1 MELWDLYDEN
11 RRLLPGIMQRGDP
24 QPAGTL
30 HLVVHVC
37 LFDEAGHM
45 LIQHRQ
51 PFKKGWPGRWALTA
65 GGSALAGDDSRAAAE
80 RETQEEIGLSLD
92 LQGIHPS
99 LTIHADDAF
108 DDLYLLQCPVDVRLL
123 TPQPEEVS
131 ELRWCS
137 QQEIQQ
143 MLADSRF
150 IPYPPALIDLLFA
163 LKHTPIQPTVGIK

>member
-1 MELWDLYDEN
+1 
-11 RRLLPGIMQRGDP
+11 
-24 QPAGTL
+24 
-30 HLVVHVC
+30 
-37 LFDEAGHM
+37 M

-51 PFKKGWPGRWALTA
+51 TFKKGWPGRWDLTA